1 MHQRGQTARA
11 DPPNTYMTTDGFLI
25 RPPSLFPVNNTG
37 FYGGGRYASKVTSTQ
52 TLMCKLKEKPDLMAC
67 AVGRGGASL
76 GPLNLTD
83 LFSDDLYSA
92 VAQRVDKWLKMMKIA
107 CCGFCEC

>member
-1 MHQRGQTARA
+1 MVA
-11 DPPNTYMTTDGFLI
+11 D
-25 RPPSLFPVNNTG
+25 V
-37 FYGGGRYASKVTSTQ
+37 ASKVTSTQ

-67 AVGRGGASL
+67 AVRGGASL
-76 GPLNLTD
+76 GLLNLTD

-107 CCGFCEC
+107 CWGFC